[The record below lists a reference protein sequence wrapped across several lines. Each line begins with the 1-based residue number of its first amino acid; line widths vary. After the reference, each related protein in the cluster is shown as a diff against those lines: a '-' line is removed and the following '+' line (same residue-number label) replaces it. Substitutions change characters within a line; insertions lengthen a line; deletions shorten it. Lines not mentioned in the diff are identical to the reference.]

1 MISAVIFDFDGII
14 VDSERLH
21 WAAFNKVLEPLGK
34 TISWPDYVQTYI
46 GFDDRDT
53 FRTIFPEL
61 KNPPHPSLRSGHP
74 SNGGEYL
81 KSPPSEGCPQG
92 GEGRLDLTTLIEKK
106 AAAFQ
111 ELLESDGAAALPGAV
126 ELIKQLSGNIPLAI
140 CSGAL
145 REDIFPIL
153 GKLGIEKAFDTI
165 VTADDTHI
173 SKPDPAPYRLAAERL
188 SVAASAG
195 RGITRRTAAST
206 GDGFMLAIEDT
217 PAGIASAKG
226 AGLKVLSVTNSYP
239 AEALTQADAVVD
251 SLEGLSLQKLNEI
264 LQNH

>member
-21 WAAFNKVLEPLGK
+21 WAAFNKVLEPLNRS
-34 TISWPDYVQTYI
+34 ISWPDYVQTYI

-53 FRTIFPEL
+53 FRTAFPMFGKTEL
-61 KNPPHPSLRSGHP
+61 T
-74 SNGGEYL
+74 E
-81 KSPPSEGCPQG
+81 
-92 GEGRLDLTTLIEKK
+92 LIEKK

-126 ELIKQLSGNIPLAI
+126 ELIKHLSGNIPLAI

-145 REDIFPIL
+145 RADILPIL
-153 GKLGIEKAFDTI
+153 GSLGIADAFNEI

-188 SVAASAG
+188 SVAVSDG
-195 RGITRRTAAST
+195 RGITRRPAAST
-206 GDGFMLAIEDT
+206 GTGFMLAIEDT

-239 AEALTQADAVVD
+239 AEALTQADAVVA
-251 SLEGLSLQKLNEI
+251 SLEGLTLEKLNRLI
-264 LQNH
+264 G